1 MVTKINGEIVS
12 DSTELIVA
20 IRRNNPGDTI
30 VLTVK
35 NSSGSEREVSVVLGS
50 REEG

>member
-1 MVTKINGEIVS
+1 
-12 DSTELIVA
+12 
-20 IRRNNPGDTI
+20 

-35 NSSGSEREVSVVLGS
+35 NTAGNEREVSVVLGS